1 MKMRA
6 YFAINLPAFDISIWF
21 LVKILQLKKRTK
33 DARDAR
39 DTRDAFLESVKPCI
53 ILHLFKGK
61 GAKVNNKDNYRDNL
75 ISYPL

>member
-21 LVKILQLKKRTK
+21 LVEILQLKKRTK
-33 DARDAR
+33 DAR

-53 ILHLFKGK
+53 ILPLFKGK
-61 GAKVNNKDNYRDNL
+61 GAKANNKDNYRDNL